1 MNEKME
7 RRSEMKRMTNLIF
20 NMCSEGA
27 TEEELE
33 RAVLYWADV
42 VQAGKSDVDWKQS
55 YEDYVIVELLD
66 KYYPDA
72 MGCDCDKD
80 YIVFSKNYTNDDGTV
95 SRGILLAGFDTK
107 EEAEDFVKEMN
118 SPSLIILG
126 PKEK

>member
-55 YEDYVIVELLD
+55 YED
-66 KYYPDA
+66 
-72 MGCDCDKD
+72 
-80 YIVFSKNYTNDDGTV
+80 
-95 SRGILLAGFDTK
+95 
-107 EEAEDFVKEMN
+107 
-118 SPSLIILG
+118 
-126 PKEK
+126 